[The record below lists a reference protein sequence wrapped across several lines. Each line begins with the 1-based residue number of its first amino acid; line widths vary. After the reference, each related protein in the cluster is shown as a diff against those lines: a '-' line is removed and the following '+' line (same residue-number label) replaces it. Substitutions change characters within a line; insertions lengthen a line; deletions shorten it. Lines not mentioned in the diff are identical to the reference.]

1 VSSAPVAEPCA
12 RESLASAPSAGSSS
26 FLRNSVVFGSVSF
39 GAYLFS
45 LVKTVVVTHY
55 FGTSAEMDGFAAAVM
70 VPNLLGALLA
80 GSASAGLVPALAA
93 AERESAQR
101 RADTYRTSCVIL
113 VGGCAVA
120 SAALAFLGRQ
130 VVHLV
135 APAFSGSRL
144 LIAERLAPAASLLLL
159 LAGIYAF
166 ASAEMLSRK
175 KYVAV
180 AAAPAISTVLSLLGI
195 LMFHSRGAAVL
206 VWALVAGMA
215 VQALM
220 VSVPAWLASA
230 GGRLTHWHEFHVAR
244 ALSTQLAL
252 LAVSSIG
259 VTNSFVDQVIAS
271 LLPTGNLSALTYASS
286 LNGVS
291 MQVIIMS
298 MGWIALPQLAELV
311 AAQDISRLRQ
321 KVRLC
326 VITVVMMAAPAC
338 LLIAGLGQTG
348 IRVLFEHGRFSSES
362 TRLVY
367 LAWAGYSLGLV
378 PASIGMMASRVAN
391 ALHENWLLFRVG
403 IALLIVNAVLDYALM
418 RAVGL
423 PGITLST
430 SIVYCFSCVLLYRSL
445 HARVGEILDHRTLRR
460 IARVAAAA
468 ALAAIPAAALR
479 MFAGSGPI
487 ASALLCVLFLAG
499 LAFAYQRAGVIA
511 WHIPPRPDWRPWH
524 WVNLSLEE
532 S

>member
-1 VSSAPVAEPCA
+1 MSSAPVAEPCA
-12 RESLASAPSAGSSS
+12 RETLESAPAAQPS
-26 FLRNSVVFGSVSF
+26 FLRSSVVFGSVSF

-45 LVKTVVVTHY
+45 LLKTVVVTHY

-93 AERESAQR
+93 AEREGKQR
-101 RADTYRTSCVIL
+101 RADTYRTSFVML

-120 SAALAFLGRQ
+120 SVALAVLARQ
-130 VVHLV
+130 LVHLV

-159 LAGIYAF
+159 LGGIYAF
-166 ASAEMLSRK
+166 ASAELLSRK
-175 KYVAV
+175 RYFAV

-195 LMFHSRGAAVL
+195 LAFHSRGAAIL
-206 VWALVAGMA
+206 VWALVAGLA
-215 VQALM
+215 VQALV

-230 GGRLTHWHEFHVAR
+230 GGRFTHWHDFHVAR
-244 ALSTQLAL
+244 ALSTQLTL

-291 MQVIIMS
+291 MQVIVMS
-298 MGWIALPQLAELV
+298 MGWIALPHLAELV

-326 VITVVMMAAPAC
+326 VITAVMMAAPAS
-338 LLIAGLGQTG
+338 LLIVGLGQTG
-348 IRVLFEHGRFSSES
+348 IRVLFEHGRFSSDS

-378 PASIGMMASRVAN
+378 PVAIGMMASRVAN
-391 ALHENWLLFRVG
+391 ALHENWLLFRIGV
-403 IALLIVNAVLDYALM
+403 ALLFVNALLDYVLM

-423 PGITLST
+423 AGITLST
-430 SIVYCFSCVLLYRSL
+430 SIVYCFSSVLLYRCL
-445 HARVGEILDHRTLRR
+445 RARVGEILDRRSLRR
-460 IARVAAAA
+460 IAKVAGAAAM
-468 ALAAIPAAALR
+468 AAIPAAAVR

-487 ASALLCVLFLAG
+487 VSAVLCALFLVG
-499 LAFAYQRAGVIA
+499 LAFAYRKVGVIA
-511 WHIPPRPDWRPWH
+511 WRIRRSPDWRPWQ
-524 WVNLSLEE
+524 WVTLSIE